1 MGDLRGKPLDS
12 RRLSR
17 FLRDYDVRTRDIRAD
32 VDGEEK
38 VRKGYRREDLHD
50 AWLRYL
56 PPAEPQA
63 GACTVCGEPL
73 RPHASRG
80 RLHHPRRRR
89 HVNARADT

>member
-1 MGDLRGKPLDS
+1 
-12 RRLSR
+12 
-17 FLRDYDVRTRDIRAD
+17 LRDYETHHNQHRPRRSLHGDIRAD

-73 RPHASRG
+73 EPTLVAAGYTTHG
-80 RLHHPRRRR
+80 E
-89 HVNARADT
+89 DGT

>member
-17 FLRDYDVRTRDIRAD
+17 FLRDYDVRPRDIRAD

-73 RPHASRG
+73 DPTLVAAGYTTHG
-80 RLHHPRRRR
+80 E
-89 HVNARADT
+89 DGT